1 MALFIHHKQPKVK
14 DWRNDQLLSTI
25 YDTKKSWN
33 HARETE
39 HAVYEGNVSNE
50 LAERTKLQEC
60 KYMYLYRIA
69 RKFNVHG
76 ELNDGVID
84 S

>member
-1 MALFIHHKQPKVK
+1 MALFLHRQKPKVK
-14 DWRNDQLLSTI
+14 DWRNDQLLNTI

-60 KYMYLYRIA
+60 KYMYLYRKA
-69 RKFNVHG
+69 RHFKVHG